1 MSKKVLIAYGTKMGA
16 TATIAAV
23 IGSELRAAG
32 HQVDVHE
39 IGAVLAVSEYDA
51 VIVGSAIYQ
60 ARWRPEVVRFLRH
73 HERQLRNRPV
83 WLFHSG
89 PIGPSKNHDQPLPA
103 DVARLAGLIQA
114 APVKTFAGELQA
126 DAITA
131 RLSRRADLEHLIG
144 DTRDWPK
151 IRTWSREIAT
161 TLQTARAEA
170 AGNGSSLAA
179 GK

>member
-1 MSKKVLIAYGTKMGA
+1 MSKKVLVAYATKMGA
-16 TATIAAV
+16 TATIAAA

-51 VIVGSAIYQ
+51 VIVGSAIYKG
-60 ARWRPEVVRFLRH
+60 RWRTEAVRFLRD

-89 PIGPSKNHDQPLPA
+89 PIGPSKNQDQPAPP
-103 DVARLAGLIQA
+103 DVARLAGQIQA

-126 DAITA
+126 DAVTA
-131 RLSRRADLEHLIG
+131 RLARRTDLDQLIG
-144 DTRDWPK
+144 DSRDWPE
-151 IRTWSREIAT
+151 IRTWSHEIAT
-161 TLQTARAEA
+161 ALDAARARP
-170 AGNGSSLAA
+170 
-179 GK
+179 

>member
-32 HQVDVHE
+32 YLVDVRE

-51 VIVGSAIYQ
+51 VIIGSAIYQ

-89 PIGPSKNHDQPLPA
+89 PIGPSRSQDQSLPP
-103 DVARLAGLIQA
+103 DVDRLARLIDAV
-114 APVKTFAGELQA
+114 PVKTFAGELQA
-126 DAITA
+126 DAVIA
-131 RLSRRADLEHLIG
+131 RLSHRAELDQLIG
-144 DTRDWPK
+144 DCRDWPK
-151 IRTWSREIAT
+151 IRAWSSEIAT
-161 TLQTARAEA
+161 ALQAPRGEA
-170 AGNGSSLAA
+170 AGNGSSVAA
-179 GK
+179 DK

>member
-32 HQVDVHE
+32 HQVDVRE
-39 IGAVLAVSEYDA
+39 VGAVLAVSEYDA
-51 VIVGSAIYQ
+51 VVVGSAVYQ
-60 ARWRPEVVRFLRH
+60 SRWRPEVVHFLRH

-89 PIGPSKNHDQPLPA
+89 PIGPSKNQDQPLPP
-103 DVARLAGLIQA
+103 DVVRLARLIQA

-126 DAITA
+126 DAVTA
-131 RLSRRADLEHLIG
+131 RLSHRAELEHLIS
-144 DTRDWPK
+144 DSRDWPK

-161 TLQTARAEA
+161 ALQPPRAEA
-170 AGNGSSLAA
+170 AGNGPPVAA

>member
-1 MSKKVLIAYGTKMGA
+1 MSEKVLVAYATKMGA
-16 TATIAAV
+16 TATIAAA

-51 VIVGSAIYQ
+51 VIVGSAIYKG
-60 ARWRPEVVRFLRH
+60 RWRTEAVRFLRD

-89 PIGPSKNHDQPLPA
+89 PIGPSKNQNQPVPP
-103 DVARLAGLIQA
+103 DVARLAGLIQ

-126 DAITA
+126 DTVAGIRA
-131 RLSRRADLEHLIG
+131 HRADLDRLIG
-144 DTRDWPK
+144 DSRDWPE

-161 TLQTARAEA
+161 ALDAARVQPSPPTSRPA
-170 AGNGSSLAA
+170 
-179 GK
+179 

>member
-16 TATIAAV
+16 TATIAGV

-73 HERQLRNRPV
+73 HERQLRKRPV

-89 PIGPSKNHDQPLPA
+89 PIGPSRNQDQSLPP
-103 DVARLAGLIQA
+103 DVDRLARLIHA

-126 DAITA
+126 DAVTA
-131 RLSRRADLEHLIG
+131 RLSRRAELEHLIG
-144 DTRDWPK
+144 DSRDWPK
-151 IRTWSREIAT
+151 IRAWSREIAGALMT
-161 TLQTARAEA
+161 PRGEA
-170 AGNGSSLAA
+170 AGNDPTVAA